1 VSPDGELL
9 SELIKPAPVV
19 RAGSRSYPIL
29 SMTMHQGL
37 VDQQDKFKKRVASID
52 TSPYKV
58 VARGQLVIG
67 FPIDE
72 GVLSFQDRYD
82 RAIVS
87 PAYEIWDLLD
97 QTRVDRRYLERYLRS
112 PRALAYYSAKLQ
124 GTTARRRSLPRD
136 SFLGLQVP
144 LPAYSEQKK
153 IAQILELADAQR
165 LKRLKAIGLF
175 GELGQSIFLEMF
187 GNPARNPCGWPMRKI
202 GDLIESATY
211 GTSVKA
217 GAVGDLPM
225 LRMNNITP
233 AGEIDLTD
241 LKYLKRSE
249 TRENYLIHHGD
260 ILFNRTN
267 SPDLVGKTAIY
278 RGTESLAYA
287 GYLVRVRTDSSNNP
301 EYLSAFLNSRY
312 AKLVLRNMCKSI
324 IGMANI
330 NAKELQEIS
339 IAEPPRDIQLE
350 FARRIHELELLKL
363 VQRRHLAS
371 LGSLFTSLQGR
382 AFRGEL

>member
-1 VSPDGELL
+1 
-9 SELIKPAPVV
+9 
-19 RAGSRSYPIL
+19 
-29 SMTMHQGL
+29 MHQGL